1 MIRRRTP
8 ELALLKR
15 FEIPGHPLRAAAYT
29 ELEPAMIKLI
39 TSELAGRKGVSKKY
53 LAQWREHIEVFK

>member
-1 MIRRRTP
+1 MLGRRTT

-15 FEIPGHPLRAAAYT
+15 FEIPEHPLRAEAYA
-29 ELEPAMIKLI
+29 ELESAMIKLI

-53 LAQWREHIEVFK
+53 LAQWREHIKVFK